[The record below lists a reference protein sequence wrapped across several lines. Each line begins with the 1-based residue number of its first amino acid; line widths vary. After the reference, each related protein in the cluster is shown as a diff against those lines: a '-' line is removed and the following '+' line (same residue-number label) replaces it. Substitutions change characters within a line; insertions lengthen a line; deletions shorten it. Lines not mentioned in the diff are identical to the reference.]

1 MAIPRI
7 ASYPM
12 PGPEAFP
19 ANRVAWQADPAR
31 AALLIHDMQ
40 EYFLDFFDPLA
51 EPIPSLIANTL
62 RLRAAAD
69 AAGMPVY
76 YTAQPPVQPA
86 ADRALLNEFWG
97 PGLPARP
104 ERAPIVAE
112 LAPAAHHTVLD
123 KWRYSAFVRSDLLE
137 RLQAQG
143 RDQLIVCGVY
153 AHIGCQVTCVDAFMR
168 DIQPILV
175 GDALADF
182 GPERHA
188 QALDYVA
195 QRAGSVWTTEQVLAA
210 LQPRRQDA
218 LPADIEALR
227 EEVAKLLEI
236 PAEEL
241 ALDDNLLY
249 AGLDSIR
256 LMTLLERWKRTGLE
270 LSFVQLAQEASL
282 LQWWALL
289 CDARRLPDQEA
300 A

>member
-7 ASYPM
+7 ATYAM
-12 PGPEAFP
+12 PAVADFP
-19 ANRVAWQADPAR
+19 ANRVQWHAEPKR

-40 EYFLDFFDPLA
+40 QYFLDFYDTTA
-51 EPIPSLIANTL
+51 APIPQLVANAL
-62 RLRAAAD
+62 RLRESCD
-69 AAGMPVY
+69 AAGIPVF
-76 YTAQPPVQPA
+76 YTAQPAVQPA

-97 PGLPARP
+97 PGLPAKP
-104 ERAPIVAE
+104 EGAPIIAE
-112 LAPAAHHTVLD
+112 LAPRAHHTVLD

-137 RLQAQG
+137 RLRAQG

-195 QRAGSVWTTEQVLAA
+195 QRAGSVWSTEQVLAA
-210 LQPRRQDA
+210 LGMGLPASIDA
-218 LPADIEALR
+218 LHA
-227 EEVAKLLEI
+227 EVAKLLEM
-236 PAEEL
+236 PQTEL
-241 ALDDNLLY
+241 APEDNLLD

-256 LMTLLERWKRTGLE
+256 LMTLLERWKRGGAQ
-270 LSFVQLAQEASL
+270 LSFVQLAEQPTIAHWWTL
-282 LQWWALL
+282 LPGS
-289 CDARRLPDQEA
+289 R
-300 A
+300 